1 MVHTTRRK
9 QLRRRPSLQKSIRVP
24 LLKKIL
30 DRDNIPETLEEW
42 YKKALKIDNDYHKVQ
57 RIIRRDAPKKDEGKP
72 RWNFQKEQDDNAM
85 DVDVFKTMTEEE
97 KKELMRKGLCFWCKK
112 EGHLSRDCPE
122 KKGGSTIPWSTT
134 TAPTPTPATPKKMTA
149 KELMAHIRSLMA
161 LLNEEEK
168 TEFYD
173 EAEKEGF

>member
-1 MVHTTRRK
+1 M
-9 QLRRRPSLQKSIRVP
+9 
-24 LLKKIL
+24 KKIL

-72 RWNFQKEQDDNAM
+72 RWNFRKERDDNTM
-85 DVDVFKTMTEEE
+85 DVDVITKVFKTMTEEE
-97 KKELMRKGLCFWCKK
+97 KKELMRKGLCFRCKK
-112 EGHLSRDCPE
+112 EGHLSRNCPE
-122 KKGGSTIPWSTT
+122 KKGRTATAP
-134 TAPTPTPATPKKMTA
+134 APTPTTSKKMTA
-149 KELMAHIRSLMA
+149 KELTAHIHSLTA